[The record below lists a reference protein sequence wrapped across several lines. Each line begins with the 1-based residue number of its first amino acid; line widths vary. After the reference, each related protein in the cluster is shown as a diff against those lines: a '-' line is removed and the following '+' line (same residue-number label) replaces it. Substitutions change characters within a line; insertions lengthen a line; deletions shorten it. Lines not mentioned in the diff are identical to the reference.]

1 MEYPLLVEEYGL
13 IEDSGG
19 AGTWRGGMGLRR
31 VVRPIGHDC
40 LFTGIGERFRNRPWG
55 VFGARPGAAGRFL
68 MQDDDG
74 TETKLGTKPG
84 DLVLRADQ
92 QAVVET
98 PGAGGYGR
106 PEHRSA
112 ENLAE
117 DWESGKFTAAY
128 MKQWYGWEPPV

>member
-1 MEYPLLVEEYGL
+1 M
-13 IEDSGG
+13 
-19 AGTWRGGMGLRR
+19 
-31 VVRPIGHDC
+31 
-40 LFTGIGERFRNRPWG
+40 
-55 VFGARPGAAGRFL
+55 
-68 MQDDDG
+68 
-74 TETKLGTKPG
+74 
-84 DLVLRADQ
+84 LRADQ

-112 ENLAE
+112 EKLAE